1 MTKGAASARDVSYGD
16 YIGKIF
22 VNKKNYI
29 SLQSQRGIRRR
40 DDNPYRLG
48 GFEPHSLA
56 TAFAVV
62 FYCPPLTPTAVRQY

>member
-40 DDNPYRLG
+40 DDNPYRSS
-48 GFEPHSLA
+48 GFEPQVYEPLFGV
-56 TAFAVV
+56 AFLIE
-62 FYCPPLTPTAVRQY
+62 P